1 MQMPRIGY
9 VQGSC
14 DTMSVWPGDKA
25 KYFTIFYSTERVE
38 GLAIESFN
46 GEKMSIG
53 NTGLSF

>member
-1 MQMPRIGY
+1 
-9 VQGSC
+9 
-14 DTMSVWPGDKA
+14 MSVWPGDKA
-25 KYFTIFYSTERVE
+25 KYFTIFYSTQRVE